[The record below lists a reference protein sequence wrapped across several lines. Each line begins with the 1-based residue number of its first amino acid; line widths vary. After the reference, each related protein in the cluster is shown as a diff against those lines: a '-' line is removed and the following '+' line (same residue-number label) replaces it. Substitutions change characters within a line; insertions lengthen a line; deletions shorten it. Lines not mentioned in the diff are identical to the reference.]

1 MSYFQKVSVL
11 SGGILS
17 FLRIPTRN
25 KVLFQRFRIE
35 EILIAI
41 NRMICLSVYL
51 ILQFLTSIYFIVQC
65 GGKKKKVD
73 TPKRSKKKHST
84 KKVEKKKE
92 QPRSAEPQPQQKKS
106 TDSQQKPDPT
116 AIEEKR
122 EGGSRSAV
130 DQKDE
135 IRVEEKKIVKK
146 PNEENVEEKKE
157 KEEKKEDK
165 KEEKKDEKEEKK
177 DEKKEDEKKGSKEVE
192 KKDEPKKE
200 EGEKEDEKK
209 ESKEGEKKDEEKNEE
224 GEKEG
229 EKKGDEKDK
238 EKEKEKEKEEEKQKV
253 EELPLDVT
261 MPSPPKVLKVTNETD
276 KKQAMKIKCSN
287 NAMFKVNPVFAMI
300 DVGKTIDLVLS
311 RSDGPVKPEKI
322 LVLTTPF
329 EGDNAQKAYA
339 NKDKVNP
346 HTITVPLVAKT

>member
-1 MSYFQKVSVL
+1 
-11 SGGILS
+11 
-17 FLRIPTRN
+17 
-25 KVLFQRFRIE
+25 
-35 EILIAI
+35 
-41 NRMICLSVYL
+41 MICLSVYL
-51 ILQFLTSIYFIVQC
+51 ILQFLTSIYFTVQC

-92 QPRSAEPQPQQKKS
+92 QPRPPEPQPSHQKS

-146 PNEENVEEKKE
+146 PKEENVEEKKDKE
-157 KEEKKEDK
+157 EQEEKKEDEK
-165 KEEKKDEKEEKK
+165 KEEKKDEKEGKK

-209 ESKEGEKKDEEKNEE
+209 MSKEGEKKDEEKNE
-224 GEKEG
+224 GEKEE

-261 MPSPPKVLKVTNETD
+261 MPSPPKEEPEGGTKKPGGGIKLSSSSLAWEPKASQQVLKVTNETD

-311 RSDGPVKPEKI
+311 RSDGPVKLEKI